1 MLDRR
6 LLLGAALALTAA
18 ALLSLSGPGAQAQN
32 SLLPRLRCAMF
43 PTELETGKVI
53 ETSDRTTEIGQWVA
67 AQEEDDWQ
75 LYQVDFETAQ
85 KPTGYPQGWVQ
96 VCMTP
101 R

>member
-1 MLDRR
+1 MVSDNRCWRGHLWGV
-6 LLLGAALALTAA
+6 LCALAFAV
-18 ALLSLSGPGAQAQN
+18 P
-32 SLLPRLRCAMF
+32 
-43 PTELETGKVI
+43 
-53 ETSDRTTEIGQWVA
+53 VA